1 MLQENEVIHTLDL
14 FAEALKEVEAEER
27 NKKRRARKA
36 INPLKKGDIV
46 PTADGDAII
55 VEYVN
60 ASDVRLKFIATGF
73 ECSARASN
81 IRKGMVKDRLRE
93 TEAGGWLGDTVGY
106 IAGSTPKP
114 SYSAWR
120 SMLQR
125 VQGNLNYKDVLIHPN
140 WLCFETFEAWY
151 TLRFALYPAE
161 AKRLAVDSDIIPFI
175 KGVNKAYRPD
185 TGLLIPGCVNSSFT
199 RTIESLNSFSTD
211 KLKSISCFNE
221 TWTVLTLGDR
231 AQFDDRACA
240 IAYATDLLIGG
251 FMQKFN
257 TECLPYLSEI
267 DRKSVENLE
276 QILRQRYC

>member
-27 NKKRRARKA
+27 KKKRKARKA

-55 VEYVN
+55 VDYVK

-81 IRKGMVKDRLRE
+81 IRKKMVKDRLRQ
-93 TEAGGWLGDTVGY
+93 TELGGWLGDTVGY
-106 IAGSTPKP
+106 SNGVKKLGYA
-114 SYSAWR
+114 AWQ
-120 SMLQR
+120 SMQQR
-125 VQGNLNYKDVLIHPN
+125 VEERPNYKGVLIN
-140 WLCFETFEAWY
+140 QDWLCFETFEEWY
-151 TLRFALYPAE
+151 NKRLALYPAD
-161 AKRLAVDSDIIPFI
+161 AKRLSVESDILPFI
-175 KGVNKAYRPD
+175 KGISKAYGPD
-185 TGLLIPGCVNSSFT
+185 TCILIPGCVNTSFT
-199 RTIESLNSFSTD
+199 KMKESLDSFGTD

-221 TWTVLTLGDR
+221 SWTVLTLGDR
-231 AQFDDRACA
+231 TQFDDRACA
-240 IAYATDLLIGG
+240 IAYATDLLIGS

-276 QILRQRYC
+276 KILRQRYS